1 MDRDIV
7 LEKLESLRHC
17 LSRVEDK
24 RPDEL
29 MVLQSDVDL
38 QDIITLNLTRAVQLC
53 VDIGAHILSGA
64 DNVAPATMGETF
76 DRLAELGVIDSE
88 LMAQMKRAVGFR
100 NVAVHGYDKIDYAIV
115 FRIIHHNLDDF
126 KRYAQAVV
134 KIVQA

>member
-17 LSRVEDK
+17 LARIEDK
-24 RPDEL
+24 RPGEL
-29 MVLQSDVDL
+29 KVLQSDVDL

-53 VDIGAHILSGA
+53 VDIGAHILAGA
-64 DNVAPATMGETF
+64 DNAPPATMGETF
-76 DRLAELGVIDSE
+76 ERLEELGVIDKE
-88 LMAQMKRAVGFR
+88 LMTLMKKAVGFR

-115 FRIIHHNLDDF
+115 FQIIHNKLDDF

-134 KIVQA
+134 KTTLP